1 MTTRPRSEAHVGFHD
16 VSDFESWIFD
26 SAGHEIFFQIL
37 LVQVLADKH
46 LGFFKSFFGTL
57 NGGFPEPYKIYKAL

>member
-46 LGFFKSFFGTL
+46 LGFFQKFRAGTKKMEVFRKTL
-57 NGGFPEPYKIYKAL
+57 QNL